1 MKARDVLAT
10 AVAIPPKKSDPD
22 ALTAALLATTPD
34 GEGVCIAPDGT
45 LMGRCAEWP
54 TRHTDH
60 YCDDPECDG
69 NGWVP
74 IEGGDRA

>member
-1 MKARDVLAT
+1 MT
-10 AVAIPPKKSDPD
+10 
-22 ALTAALLATTPD
+22 
-34 GEGVCIAPDGT
+34 APDGT

>member
-1 MKARDVLAT
+1 MKARDVL
-10 AVAIPPKKSDPD
+10 VECWNEVGEIGKEEVR
-22 ALTAALLATTPD
+22 ALLDCTPE
-34 GEGVCIAPDGT
+34 GEGVYIAPDGT

-60 YCDDPECDG
+60 YCDDPDCDG

-74 IEGGDRA
+74 IEGDERD